1 MSENLVVGLH
11 KFHCILTENTTET
24 WVKLRNNTVIVTL
37 HITATAKSSVCFFC
51 FCFLSKNTIEY
62 KCEVFL
68 KVDQKSNRI
77 KTKNETSSQMWLI
90 VFFVKF
96 KLFLFRNSKFLVYA
110 DKTYQYF
117 CEKIFVCFFV
127 VQHGCIR
134 KWKNL
139 KKYILSD
146 TNILTVNRIVY

>member
-37 HITATAKSSVCFFC
+37 HITATAKSSVCFF
-51 FCFLSKNTIEY
+51 FVFFFLSKNTIEY

-77 KTKNETSSQMWLI
+77 KTKNETLNCFSLEIQSFWFMQI
-90 VFFVKF
+90 
-96 KLFLFRNSKFLVYA
+96 KLTN
-110 DKTYQYF
+110 
-117 CEKIFVCFFV
+117 IFVRRFLLV
-127 VQHGCIR
+127 S
-134 KWKNL
+134 L
-139 KKYILSD
+139 
-146 TNILTVNRIVY
+146 